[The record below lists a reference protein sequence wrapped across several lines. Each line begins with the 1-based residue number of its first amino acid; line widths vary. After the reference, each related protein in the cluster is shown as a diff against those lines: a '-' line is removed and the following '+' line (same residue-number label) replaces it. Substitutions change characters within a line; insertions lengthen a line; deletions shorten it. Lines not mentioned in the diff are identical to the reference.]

1 MLTCPQVEDGLAEDV
16 APGEA
21 AKQTGDNVG
30 PPHLKTGKNKSS
42 WTGILLVGTLPRR
55 QEHWHLIG
63 GHLTD
68 GENTGILLVGTLP
81 RRQELRVSRR
91 ERVNHRGLPTPKAA
105 HTKRRE

>member
-55 QEHWHLIG
+55 QE
-63 GHLTD
+63 
-68 GENTGILLVGTLP
+68 
-81 RRQELRVSRR
+81 LRVSRR
-91 ERVNHRGLPTPKAA
+91 ERVNHRGLPNPKAA